1 MSTEPLSRQA
11 NLDAES
17 MWRATRRLLEG
28 LFGVV
33 DSDDVLD
40 EALDV
45 VVELLGADRG
55 LLLLTSSDG
64 GARVVNARGGGRALS
79 AVEREEVSRTVIRD
93 ALEQGRCISWDPLSA
108 AAGVS
113 SSISTLG
120 IVAAL
125 AAPLHGTGSRD
136 RARGVLYVDFRELRK
151 FVSERHVEFFA
162 SAALLVGAVLE
173 QHDRGQAVRAQ
184 LREAQS
190 HLTEARAAP
199 PLADLLAFP
208 SMRAIQREVESAL
221 SSDAPI
227 LITGES
233 GTGKTL
239 LAQAIAEATGRRP
252 IVRAV
257 LGSSDDM
264 NTITSELFGHERGAY
279 SGALGRRIGLVEFA
293 QGGTILLD
301 EIASLPAHA
310 QQLLLDF
317 TQFGTYRPLGHDR
330 AEPKRANVRIIAST
344 NGDLATAVREKR
356 FRQDLYFRLAAVT
369 LHLPPLRAR
378 REDIPVLAEGT
389 LRRVD
394 PGRPWSLSVPL
405 RRLLV
410 SPGLEWAGNVRQLEH
425 AIARAVERA
434 LRRDPQT
441 TLLTPEHLEARD
453 LGVTI
458 DAAEVQRPQAEAL
471 DVAWQSLQAERG
483 RIDEREQEVIRRA
496 LQGAGGVVAQAARE
510 LGLARTT
517 LASRIEALQMAV
529 PRRRHGTQE

>member
-1 MSTEPLSRQA
+1 MSEALSSQGTV
-11 NLDAES
+11 DHEV
-17 MWRATRRLLEG
+17 MWRCMLRLLDRVY
-28 LFGVV
+28 GVMDGESVADDCLDILV
-33 DSDDVLD
+33 DV
-40 EALDV
+40 
-45 VVELLGADRG
+45 LGADRG
-55 LLLLTSSDG
+55 LMLQTMSDG
-64 GARVVNARGGGRALS
+64 GTRVVNARGQKKALRAE
-79 AVEREEVSRTVIRD
+79 EREEVSRTLVRR
-93 ALEQGRCISWDPLSA
+93 ALETRGCIVWDPLSNA
-108 AAGVS
+108 TASASLS
-113 SSISTLG
+113 SLG
-120 IVAAL
+120 IVAAF
-125 AAPLHGTGSRD
+125 ATPLFGGVSRD
-136 RARGVLYVDFRELRK
+136 APRGVLYVDFRDRRK
-151 FVSERHVEFFA
+151 LIEARHVEFFA
-162 SAALLVGAVLE
+162 AAATLFGAVLE
-173 QHDRGQAVRAQ
+173 QHERGTLAREH
-184 LREAQS
+184 LREA
-190 HLTEARAAP
+190 EAHCTDARRAP
-199 PLADLLAFP
+199 SLDDLLGFP
-208 SMRAIQREVESAL
+208 SMQDIRDEVESAR
-221 SSDAPI
+221 SSRSPI
-227 LITGES
+227 LILGES

-239 LAQAIAEATGRRP
+239 LAHSIAEASGFRP

-257 LGSSDDM
+257 LGSSEDL